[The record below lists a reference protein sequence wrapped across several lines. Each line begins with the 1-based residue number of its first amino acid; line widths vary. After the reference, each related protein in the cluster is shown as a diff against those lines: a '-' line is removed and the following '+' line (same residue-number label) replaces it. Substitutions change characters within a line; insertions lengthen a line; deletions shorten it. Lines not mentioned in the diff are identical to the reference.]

1 MKLEMWQRYLEEREM
16 LEGGLGAMEKPLKMT
31 LDMMKEIDGC
41 DVINQQDL
49 DVNALTIE
57 VLRI

>member
-1 MKLEMWQRYLEEREM
+1 
-16 LEGGLGAMEKPLKMT
+16 MEKPLKMT
-31 LDMMKEIDGC
+31 LEMVKEDEGC

>member
-1 MKLEMWQRYLEEREM
+1 MWQRYLEEREM
-16 LEGGLGAMEKPLKMT
+16 LEGGLGAMEKLLKMT

-57 VLRI
+57 LLRI